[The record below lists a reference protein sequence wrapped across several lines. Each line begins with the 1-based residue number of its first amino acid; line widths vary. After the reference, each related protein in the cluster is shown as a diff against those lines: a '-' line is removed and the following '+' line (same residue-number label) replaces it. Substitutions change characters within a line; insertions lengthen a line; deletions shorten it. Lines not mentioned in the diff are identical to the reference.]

1 MKGKALITGGNSN
14 LGKAIRKA
22 FEEKGYEVYYTVSSK
37 DKVDGPRA
45 IAIDL
50 RDENSVTS
58 GLAAFSELDVL
69 VNNAGIFTEGSQ
81 DSLGTKL
88 FDEVMDL
95 NVRGLFLATRALLP
109 ALRKCNG
116 AIVNISSMNAVH
128 PGFGTTSHYDASKGA
143 VSSYTASLAAETGL
157 RVNAVAPGLI
167 DVSGLRGSELE
178 RHWNGHTVR
187 NRMMAPEEIAKA
199 VVFLAESQGIYGQ
212 TLLVDNGYCLR

>member
-1 MKGKALITGGNSN
+1 MTRKALITGGNSN

-45 IAIDL
+45 IAVDL
-50 RDENSVTS
+50 RDEKAVVSALS
-58 GLAAFSELDVL
+58 IFKELDVL

-81 DSLGTKL
+81 DSLSSEL
-88 FDEVMDL
+88 FDAVMDL
-95 NVRGLFLATRALLP
+95 NVKGLFLVTRTLLP
-109 ALRKCNG
+109 ALKRASG
-116 AIVNISSMNAVH
+116 SIVNISSMNAMH
-128 PGFGTTSHYDASKGA
+128 PGFGTTAHYDASKGA

-167 DVSGLRGSELE
+167 DVQGLRGSDLE
-178 RHWNGHTVR
+178 KHWNGHTVR
-187 NRMMAPEEIAKA
+187 NRMMKPEEIAKA
-199 VVFLAESQGIYGQ
+199 VVFLAESNGIYGQ